1 MAKVISGTAKILK
14 KNSDNLVVRAY
25 ETTDVITLES
35 NQIKVVNSSGVE
47 HERWTQGTGYN
58 NSNMTVHD
66 SVTLPSGYAHGKF
79 KYDGSSWTQD
89 SNWIDEPG
97 LLIGNVETAI
107 NDSATNLHAIGIRD
121 TGVEVGETL
130 QIENE
135 KVTVAAVVDIDNITI
150 ARGASSTTAAS
161 HAANSII
168 YKV

>member
-47 HERWTQGTGYN
+47 FEVWTQGTGYN

-66 SVTLPSGYAHGKF
+66 SVTLPSGYTHSKF

>member
-47 HERWTQGTGYN
+47 FEVWTQGTGYN

-66 SVTLPSGYAHGKF
+66 SVTLPSGYTHSKF

-168 YKV
+168 YRV

>member
-47 HERWTQGTGYN
+47 FEVWTQGTGYN

-66 SVTLPSGYAHGKF
+66 SVTLPSGYTHSKF

-89 SNWIDEPG
+89 SNWIDDPG
-97 LLIGNVETAI
+97 LLIGNVETVI

-168 YKV
+168 YRV

>member
-66 SVTLPSGYAHGKF
+66 SVTLPSGYTHSKF

-168 YKV
+168 YRV

>member
-1 MAKVISGTAKILK
+1 MAKVTTGTAKILK
-14 KNSDNLVVRAY
+14 RNSDNIVVRAY

-35 NQIKVVNSSGVE
+35 NQIKVASSGGIE
-47 HERWTQGTGYN
+47 FEIWTQGTGYN
-58 NSNMTVHD
+58 NSNMTIHD

-79 KYDGSSWTQD
+79 EYDGSSWTQD
-89 SNWIDEPG
+89 SNWIDHPG
-97 LLIGNVETAI
+97 QPIAYVETAI

-121 TGVEVGETL
+121 SGVEVGETL

-150 ARGASSTTAAS
+150 ARGASSTTVTS

-168 YKV
+168 YKI

>member
-1 MAKVISGTAKILK
+1 MAKVTTGTAKILK
-14 KNSDNLVVRAY
+14 RNSDNIVVRAY
-25 ETTDVITLES
+25 TATDVITLES
-35 NQIKVVNSSGVE
+35 NQIKVANNSGVE

-89 SNWIDEPG
+89 SNWIDDPG
-97 LLIGNVETAI
+97 YPIANVETAI
-107 NDSATNLHAIGIRD
+107 NDSATNLHAIGIRAAH
-121 TGVEVGETL
+121 VEVGQNL

-135 KVTVAAVVDIDNITI
+135 KVTVEALVDVDKITI
-150 ARGASSTTAAS
+150 SRAAASTTAAS
-161 HAANSII
+161 HDANKII

>member
-47 HERWTQGTGYN
+47 FEVWTQGTGYN

-66 SVTLPSGYAHGKF
+66 SVTLPSGYTHSKF

-121 TGVEVGETL
+121 TGVEVG
-130 QIENE
+130 
-135 KVTVAAVVDIDNITI
+135 
-150 ARGASSTTAAS
+150 
-161 HAANSII
+161 
-168 YKV
+168 